1 VNNRLFAL
9 LAAAAIFLC
18 AGTAAW
24 AQDAPPDSPPAA
36 APETPKEQPKE
47 PPPQYA
53 LGDQTLSI
61 NAGLFI
67 PLFFLDYQFGAAPT
81 NLTLGGAG
89 SLNWMAYVTS
99 SIRVGIEV
107 GGMFAF
113 SPNMNVLL
121 AVPLTAKAS
130 YVFAAYP
137 FEIPVSL
144 GVGMNIVKY
153 IDASTIDLLLKPAV
167 SGLWAF
173 NADWSFGVNLA
184 WWWSMQF
191 SNPAAEGRIGNFLEI
206 SLCALYHY

>member
-1 VNNRLFAL
+1 MNSRLLAL
-9 LAAAAIFLC
+9 LAAAALLLC
-18 AGTAAW
+18 AGPASW
-24 AQDAPPDSPPAA
+24 AEDAPAGAPAEPVPAA
-36 APETPKEQPKE
+36 PKEKPAQPT
-47 PPPQYA
+47 PQYA

-61 NAGLFI
+61 NAGLFV
-67 PLFFLDYQFGAAPT
+67 PLFFLDYQFGSAPT
-81 NLTLGGAG
+81 NLTVGGVG

-99 SIRVGIEV
+99 AIRVGIEV

-121 AVPLTAKAS
+121 SVPITAKAS
-130 YVFAAYP
+130 YVFSAYP

-153 IDASTIDLLLKPAV
+153 IDASTIDLLIKPAV

-191 SNPAAEGRIGNFLEI
+191 SSPATESRIGNFLEI